1 MIIIKSAAKKTLI
14 GTLGAAA
21 LFVGGTQVAQADSL
35 QIQSGDTVWA
45 YSQKYHVSIDSII
58 KANKLADANLIVA
71 GQSLN
76 IPGVQTGSVSAA
88 SSAVATSAASTAVTS
103 TTATSATVASSAT
116 ASSAVATSSAV
127 VASSAVATSSAA
139 TSSVAASSA
148 ATTQS
153 VATQSSTT
161 TQTGTAQASATTQS
175 SSTTV
180 ARSTQQSTAPTATS
194 ASTAT
199 GNWNAYLGQAYS
211 YGNLD
216 CSGLVQR
223 VYGSR
228 VNGRTTYTQQT
239 TGAHNYNV
247 YSAPK
252 GALVFFGSDSAP
264 YHVGISNGDG
274 TFTHAP
280 KTGDVVKV
288 TSMKYY
294 TPSYYVMPR

>member
-127 VASSAVATSSAA
+127 VASSAA

-153 VATQSSTT
+153 AATQSSTT
-161 TQTGTAQASATTQS
+161 TQTGTVQASATTQS

-180 ARSTQQSTAPTATS
+180 ARSTQQSTAPAATS

-228 VNGRTTYTQQT
+228 VNGRTTYTQQS

>member
-14 GTLGAAA
+14 GTLAAAA
-21 LFVGGTQVAQADSL
+21 LFVGGTQVAHADTL
-35 QIQSGDTVWA
+35 NIKSGDTVWA
-45 YSQKYHVSIDSII
+45 YSQKYHVSIDSIV

-76 IPGVQTGSVSAA
+76 IPGANTADATSAATTPAATSAVATSTVASSSAVVSSSAASSSATVA
-88 SSAVATSAASTAVTS
+88 SSAVATSATTAASTTTS
-103 TTATSATVASSAT
+103 T
-116 ASSAVATSSAV
+116 
-127 VASSAVATSSAA
+127 SAA
-139 TSSVAASSA
+139 TQ
-148 ATTQS
+148 ATTTS
-153 VATQSSTT
+153 R
-161 TQTGTAQASATTQS
+161 TQTATTSRSQASA
-175 SSTTV
+175 
-180 ARSTQQSTAPTATS
+180 PATS
-194 ASTAT
+194 NSQAAS
-199 GNWNAYLGQAYS
+199 GNWNSYLGQAYS

-228 VNGRTTYTQQT
+228 VKGRTTYTQQT
-239 TGAHNYNV
+239 TGAHQYGNV
-247 YSAPK
+247 ASAPK

-280 KTGDVVKV
+280 HTGDVVKV

>member
-148 ATTQS
+148 AT
-153 VATQSSTT
+153 QSSTT

-175 SSTTV
+175 SSNTV
-180 ARSTQQSTAPTATS
+180 ARSTQQSTAPAATS

-294 TPSYYVMPR
+294 TPSYYVMPH

>member
-180 ARSTQQSTAPTATS
+180 ARSTQQSTAPAATS

-199 GNWNAYLGQAYS
+199 GNWNAYLDQAYS

>member
-1 MIIIKSAAKKTLI
+1 VIIIKSAAKKTLI

-88 SSAVATSAASTAVTS
+88 SSAVTTSVASTAVTS

-153 VATQSSTT
+153 AATQSSTT
-161 TQTGTAQASATTQS
+161 TQTGTVQASATTQS

-180 ARSTQQSTAPTATS
+180 ARSTQQSTAPAATS

>member
-88 SSAVATSAASTAVTS
+88 SSAVTTSAASTAVTS

-153 VATQSSTT
+153 AATQSSTT

-252 GALVFFGSDSAP
+252 GALVFFGSGSAP

>member
-153 VATQSSTT
+153 STT
-161 TQTGTAQASATTQS
+161 TQTGTVQASATTQS

-180 ARSTQQSTAPTATS
+180 ARSTQQSTAPAATS

-228 VNGRTTYTQQT
+228 VNGRTTYTQQS